1 MILNV
6 GIALVFSILVILF
19 SSFILKL
26 YGRDFHGQT
35 FLFGLFLI
43 VLVPTVYCNVHQQYL
58 VATGRMWAQ
67 FLLFVPYTLIIVG
80 GTMWFAPGLRGVAL
94 GYIQLLAW
102 VVTAILITV
111 VVSIQAAADRKN
123 QESTQS

>member
-1 MILNV
+1 
-6 GIALVFSILVILF
+6 
-19 SSFILKL
+19 
-26 YGRDFHGQT
+26 
-35 FLFGLFLI
+35 
-43 VLVPTVYCNVHQQYL
+43 
-58 VATGRMWAQ
+58 
-67 FLLFVPYTLIIVG
+67 
-80 GTMWFAPGLRGVAL
+80 MWFAPGLRGVAL

>member
-1 MILNV
+1 
-6 GIALVFSILVILF
+6 
-19 SSFILKL
+19 
-26 YGRDFHGQT
+26 
-35 FLFGLFLI
+35 
-43 VLVPTVYCNVHQQYL
+43 
-58 VATGRMWAQ
+58 MWAQ

-111 VVSIQAAADRKN
+111 VVSIQAATDRKN